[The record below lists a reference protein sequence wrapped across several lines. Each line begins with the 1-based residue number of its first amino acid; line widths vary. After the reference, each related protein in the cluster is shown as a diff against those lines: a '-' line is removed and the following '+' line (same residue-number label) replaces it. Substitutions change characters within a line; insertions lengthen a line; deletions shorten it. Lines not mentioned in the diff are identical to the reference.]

1 MKRFPFAPAEQLA
14 ENLWVLDEV
23 GSNIFLIKGEEK
35 VLVIDTSYGLTDLK
49 AAVRELF
56 GDYPMMLVNTHAHYD
71 HNSGNCQFD
80 TAYVGRFDEP
90 GSHHV
95 YDEAGR
101 QHLIAFMGDRLL
113 ECPFDEKAWNPGPAE
128 NIVPLSDGDV
138 IDIGGLRFTV
148 IETPGHTLGSI
159 ALFEPEKRWLFT
171 GDTVLTWEVWGQL
184 PNSTA
189 LRIYAQSLDKLAS
202 YEDKIDYVFP
212 SHSME
217 KRPAGY
223 GRYWLPPSIL
233 SIYAEGTRAIV
244 EGKLQGRPYTEI
256 NPRFTEAE
264 YVHFEVGGMA
274 YDPKRI

>member
-14 ENLWVLDEV
+14 KNLWILDEM
-23 GSNIFLIKGEEK
+23 GSNVFLVKGEDK

-49 AAVRELF
+49 AVVQELY
-56 GDYPMMLVNTHAHYD
+56 GDMPITVVNTHAHPD
-71 HNSGNCQFD
+71 HNAGNSRFD
-80 TAYVGRFDEP
+80 SVGVGRYDEP
-90 GSHHV
+90 NSHTV
-95 YDEAGR
+95 YDAAGKA
-101 QHLIAFMGDRLL
+101 HLIAFMGDRLN
-113 ECPFDEKAWNPGPAE
+113 ECPFDESKWHPGPAPRIE
-128 NIVPLSDGDV
+128 PLSEGDV
-138 IDIGGLRFTV
+138 IDIGGLQFTV

-159 ALFEPEKRWLFT
+159 ALYEPTKRWLFT

-184 PNSTA
+184 VNSAA

-202 YEDKIDYVFP
+202 YEDKVDYVFP
-212 SHSME
+212 AHAME

-233 SIYAEGTRAIV
+233 SIYAKGTRAIV
-244 EGKLQGRPYTEI
+244 DGQVEGRPYTEI
-256 NPRFTEAE
+256 NPRFTEAK